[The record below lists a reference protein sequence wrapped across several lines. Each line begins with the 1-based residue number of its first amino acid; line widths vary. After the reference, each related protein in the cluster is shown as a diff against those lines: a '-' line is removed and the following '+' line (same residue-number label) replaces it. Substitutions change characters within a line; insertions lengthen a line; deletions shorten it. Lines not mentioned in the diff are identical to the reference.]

1 MGIDAGP
8 IADMPRRPLL
18 VALFLLAHAAPS
30 AAADGVV
37 AGGVMRF
44 ATGQVAFIGGFGGMS
59 VEVWSLEPYGYL
71 SHDAGVW
78 AVQAGVA
85 VPVMRLAAARVL
97 LRFGAS
103 TAVSGPAVE
112 PDVNATVGAGVRI
125 GRRVGVTASVDRA
138 REFTLTRAGLFVGW

>member
-1 MGIDAGP
+1 
-8 IADMPRRPLL
+8 MPSRPSRKLL
-18 VALFLLAHAAPS
+18 AVLFLATLAFAAATPA

-44 ATGQVAFIGGFGGMS
+44 AADEVAFTGGFGGLA
-59 VEVWSLEPYGYL
+59 VEVWSVEPYGYL

-78 AVQAGVA
+78 AIQAGVA
-85 VPVMRLAAARVL
+85 VPVMRMDAARVL
-97 LRFGAS
+97 LRFGTS

-125 GRRVGVTASVDRA
+125 GRRVGVMASVDRA
-138 REFTLTRAGLFVGW
+138 REFTLSRAGLFVGW